1 MQYENFSRHLR
12 EKYST
17 RLHIADQLVD
27 QLKHNN
33 QSRILPT
40 SVDELNNKNVIKAQ
54 QEISFPLISY
64 LNTIECGKL
73 KSIETNKEFQP
84 YFNECLLAAERI
96 KNNRRSD
103 KDRQICYENLI
114 LTQKLEDIKKQSG
127 QNSRR
132 NLEKDYQNHCRL
144 LLSKAN
150 CGHDA
155 LKSINKK
162 FLSSNE
168 KRSSETIVGCYSSL
182 LSKSESEISSSEN
195 EEDQATAADVDVS
208 MEYCD
213 SRSPVSRKQRNTFQ
227 NNRNFNCAQS
237 KSTKCKEN
245 YSSRVFETENDRV
258 YQHLT
263 NIDMTMVRDT
273 MPLPTSP
280 TSRHFS
286 ICILPRFDSDS
297 VKPMNNRSKVLSYDR
312 QYAFKKEILY
322 R

>member
-40 SVDELNNKNVIKAQ
+40 SVDELNNKNIIKAQ

-64 LNTIECGKL
+64 LNKVECEKL
-73 KSIETNKEFQP
+73 KSIKTNKEFQP
-84 YFNECLLAAERI
+84 YLNECLLAAERI

-114 LTQKLEDIKKQSG
+114 LTQKLECIKNQSG
-127 QNSRR
+127 QNSRM
-132 NLEKDYQNHCRL
+132 NLEKDYQNHRRL

-150 CGHDA
+150 YGHDA

-168 KRSSETIVGCYSSL
+168 KRSSEMMIGCYSS
-182 LSKSESEISSSEN
+182 SINKSESEISSSED
-195 EEDQATAADVDVS
+195 EDDQATAADVDVS

-213 SRSPVSRKQRNTFQ
+213 SRST
-227 NNRNFNCAQS
+227 QS
-237 KSTKCKEN
+237 KSTKRKEN
-245 YSSRVFETENDRV
+245 YSSKSQKQRVFETENDRV
-258 YQHLT
+258 YQHLS

-273 MPLPTSP
+273 MPLSTSQ

-286 ICILPRFDSDS
+286 ICILPRFDSVS
-297 VKPMNNRSKVLSYDR
+297 PMNNRSKVMSYDR